1 MLNTER
7 EGGRIAR
14 TDRGASS
21 RCICKGTS
29 CRVAACSIE
38 TIGTIGVV
46 AELDILGI
54 AFGALAHVVIDA
66 DSDLFGACVRGTF
79 VLVGHGVGQFDFVAA
94 ESVAAAKG
102 PSLVLA
108 LGCENRE
115 IIADFFIGKAST
127 DGTGFVAGAD
137 FPGFFSFVCKSCTGT
152 KSTST
157 SGAKLVALIG
167 SDDIPLIGDGVN
179 TVQRPSRTLGLT
191 IKRGTFSARNISRC
205 KFEAAPLRPVI
216 ANGIGGALTDW
227 FGYHWAMGVAAAL
240 AGLGALVAFFVLP
253 ETKGEPSSPALLPT
267 GEKGAFPLPPGERVR
282 VRGISLPILTILAL
296 LAINR
301 LIMAGMFCP
310 TFGLYLREVVG
321 ETVLVRG
328 RAVGITTLTGFG
340 LGLSTFLGMW
350 FGLGVGHWS
359 DRAKNRWGVAA
370 AGLIPGIIG
379 FLTLALGPAWGAA
392 VAVPL
397 NSMTSGSNQG
407 MATVLLG
414 HEVGEG
420 ERGRWLGTLFT
431 IGDLASAIG
440 PLLTFALLE
449 SVALTGLYILA
460 AILLTMMFTLAC
472 FTLYQTGQ
480 KTTA

>member
-1 MLNTER
+1 MQTITNSFSTRRVLWAVGIATAFSLLGDATLYTVLPTHTGEAGIVLAGVGVMLSANR
-7 EGGRIAR
+7 WVRLGMNG
-14 TDRGASS
+14 
-21 RCICKGTS
+21 
-29 CRVAACSIE
+29 VAGWLADQRPRRHIF
-38 TIGTIGVV
+38 IPALFIGVLSN
-46 AELDILGI
+46 A
-54 AFGALAHVVIDA
+54 
-66 DSDLFGACVRGTF
+66 
-79 VLVGHGVGQFDFVAA
+79 
-94 ESVAAAKG
+94 
-102 PSLVLA
+102 
-108 LGCENRE
+108 
-115 IIADFFIGKAST
+115 
-127 DGTGFVAGAD
+127 
-137 FPGFFSFVCKSCTGT
+137 
-152 KSTST
+152 
-157 SGAKLVALIG
+157 LVALSSG
-167 SDDIPLIGDGVN
+167 YWPLLVARLLWGTAWSGIWVAGNAIVLDVSEGQN
-179 TVQRPSRTLGLT
+179 
-191 IKRGTFSARNISRC
+191 RGRNIG
-205 KFEAAPLRPVI
+205 FYNI
-216 ANGIGGALTDW
+216 AFFSGAGAGSFIGGALTDW
-227 FGYHWAMGVAAAL
+227 LGYHGAMGVAAAL

-267 GEKGAFPLPPGERVR
+267 GEKGAFPLPTGESVR

-301 LIMAGMFCP
+301 LIMAGMFFP